1 MAKQKSITVLGKKV
15 PYEGNPTRRM
25 LSDMK
30 EVLER
35 LALGE
40 TTVEKMAADFEESE
54 RRKLN

>member
-1 MAKQKSITVLGKKV
+1 MAKQKSITVLGKKM
-15 PYEGNPTRRM
+15 PYVGNPTPKM

-30 EVLER
+30 EVMER

-40 TTVEKMAADFEESE
+40 TTIEKMAVEFEESE

>member
-1 MAKQKSITVLGKKV
+1 MAKQKSIMVLGKKHTYV
-15 PYEGNPTRRM
+15 GNPTPKM

-30 EVLER
+30 EVMER

-40 TTVEKMAADFEESE
+40 TTIEKMAADFEESE